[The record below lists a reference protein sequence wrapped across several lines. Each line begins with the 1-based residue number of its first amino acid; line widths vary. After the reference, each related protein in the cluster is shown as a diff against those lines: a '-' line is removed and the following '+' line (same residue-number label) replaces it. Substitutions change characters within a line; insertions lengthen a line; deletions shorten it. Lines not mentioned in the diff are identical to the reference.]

1 MCGIGQ
7 TAAMPADEE
16 LNATAASLLGFLHDG
31 EASGYELYARAEV
44 AIGPF
49 WSLTRSQ
56 VYRELRRLAETGFV
70 EAGEAGVR
78 DRLPYRLTGAGRAA
92 FLAWAARMP
101 PDETIRFPMLLH
113 TAFGRHVP
121 AEVLAATLHEHR
133 ARHERRLEA
142 YEEQR
147 AAAEGAADAVD
158 PHAMATLDFGLRYER
173 AVLDW
178 FDALPGAI
186 VAP

>member
-1 MCGIGQ
+1 MLQPMTSKG
-7 TAAMPADEE
+7 E

-56 VYRELRRLAETGFV
+56 VYRELRRLAETGLV
-70 EAGEAGVR
+70 EAGETGVR
-78 DRLPYRLTGAGRAA
+78 DRLPYRLTEDGRAA
-92 FLAWAARMP
+92 FLAWAGRMP
-101 PDETIRFPMLLH
+101 SDETIRFPMLLQ

-121 AEVLAATLHEHR
+121 PELLAATLAEHK
-133 ARHERRLEA
+133 ARHERRLA
-142 YEEQR
+142 GYEGQLV
-147 AAAEGAADAVD
+147 AAEDAGGGD
-158 PHAMATLDFGLRYER
+158 PHARATLDFGLRYER
-173 AVLDW
+173 TVLEW
-178 FDALPGAI
+178 FDALPDEI